1 MRTLL
6 APALLLLTASSGL
19 EAQSARPFQ
28 AERRQGLG
36 PGAGPGMGM
45 GPGGQALRERRRERL
60 QENGPLMERLRHIRM
75 TRIQEVLGLPE
86 DRARAIAERWERYD
100 RDFMDR
106 TRRIGEIRGRFNQIL
121 IGPGTE
127 EDKNGRIKPLLDQFM
142 DLRRQQADLK
152 KGFEDDI
159 RAQLS
164 PAQQVR
170 LIILVDEL
178 QQRIREALRE
188 SLGGRG
194 FARPEQ

>member
-6 APALLLLTASSGL
+6 PSLLLLGAVL
-19 EAQSARPFQ
+19 QAQPARPFQ
-28 AERRQGLG
+28 AERR
-36 PGAGPGMGM
+36 PGM
-45 GPGGQALRERRRERL
+45 GPGPAGGFGPGGQMRERRMERL
-60 QENGPLMERLRHIRM
+60 QENGPLLERLRRIRM
-75 TRIQEVLGLPE
+75 ERIQEVLGLPE

-106 TRRIGEIRGRFNQIL
+106 ARRIGEIRGRFNQIL

-142 DLRRQQADLK
+142 DLRRQQVDLK

-178 QQRIREALRE
+178 QQRIREALRD

-194 FARPEQ
+194 INRPE

>member
-1 MRTLL
+1 MRRL
-6 APALLLLTASSGL
+6 PALLLPALAASL
-19 EAQSARPFQ
+19 LPAQPARPFQ
-28 AERRQGLG
+28 GERRQGLG
-36 PGAGPGMGM
+36 PGAGQGM
-45 GPGGQALRERRRERL
+45 RERRLERL
-60 QENGPLMERLRHIRM
+60 QENGPLMERLRRIRM
-75 TRIQEVLGLPE
+75 DRVQEVLGLPE

-106 TRRIGEIRGRFNQIL
+106 TRRIGEVRGRFNQIL
-121 IGPGTE
+121 IGPGSE
-127 EDKNGRIKPLLDQFM
+127 EDKNGRIRPLLDQFM

-170 LIILVDEL
+170 LILLVDEL

-194 FARPEQ
+194 LNRPEP